1 MARPILYINGV
12 DFSTYANRHG
22 FSVGYNFVNGPNGGV
37 MEDGTEIIDR
47 RGVLATITWPLNDLS
62 AADLSKL
69 MDICLRDTYLSVR
82 FRDTWG
88 NKNRSGTF
96 TADISQQQILL
107 EDSNGTRWFRG
118 PVLTLRE
125 VTPR

>member
-12 DFSTYANRHG
+12 DFSAYANRHG
-22 FSVGYNFVNGPNGGV
+22 FAVSHNFVNGPNGGI
-37 MEDGTEIIDR
+37 MEDGSEIIDR
-47 RGVLATITWPLNDLS
+47 RGVMATITWPLNDMP

-69 MDICLRDTYLSVR
+69 LDICLRDPYVSVR

-88 NKNRSGTF
+88 NKNRVGTF
-96 TADISQQQILL
+96 TAAVSQQTILL
-107 EDSNGTRWFRG
+107 EDNGTRWFKG

-125 VTPR
+125 VAAR